1 MLKHL
6 CFRLEGKGS
15 MSYRDGHVFEGQFKN
30 WLKDGKGKMTYRN
43 GDLHLGE
50 WKGDD
55 GKGTITHNDGSSYQV
70 GGIDWICLYILSLGG
85 VQGGEKAWIWYL
97 HHA

>member
-1 MLKHL
+1 MVGKSLKHASPDVVSSYDMT
-6 CFRLEGKGS
+6 CVRLEGEGT
-15 MSYRDGHVFEGQFKN
+15 MAYRDGHVYEGQFKN
-30 WLKDGKGKMTYRN
+30 WMKDGKGKMTYRN

-70 GGIDWICLYILSLGG
+70 
-85 VQGGEKAWIWYL
+85 
-97 HHA
+97 

>member
-1 MLKHL
+1 MSDLCSVSNYSTLKYL
-6 CFRLEGKGS
+6 CFRLEGKGT
-15 MSYRDGHVFEGQFKN
+15 MAYRDGHVFEGQFKN

-55 GKGTITHNDGSSYQV
+55 GKGTITHKDGSSYQV
-70 GGIDWICLYILSLGG
+70 
-85 VQGGEKAWIWYL
+85 
-97 HHA
+97 